1 MSGTTKRILGLDPGL
16 RATGWGIITAQGN
29 HIRFVACGV
38 VRPPIKGSLAERLL
52 QLSNMLNE
60 LITLHQPT
68 EAVVEQTFVN
78 KNPSSALL
86 LGMARGVVL
95 LAPAAAGYK
104 VAEYS
109 ANHIKKC
116 VTGVGHADKKQVQA
130 MVQRLLPGMP
140 PAGLDASDALAAAIC
155 HANQKN
161 WQEWVA

>member
-1 MSGTTKRILGLDPGL
+1 MKRVLGLDPGL
-16 RATGWGIITAQGN
+16 RATGWGIITCEGN
-29 HIRFVACGV
+29 HIRFVGCGV
-38 VRPPIKGSLAERLL
+38 VRPPTSGSLAERLRSL
-52 QLSNMLNE
+52 YSSLSD
-60 LITLHQPT
+60 LIQQHQPD

-95 LAPAAAGYK
+95 LAPASAGCS

-116 VTGVGHADKKQVQA
+116 VTGVGHADKQQVQA

-140 PAGLDASDALAAAIC
+140 PSAQDASDALAAAIC
-155 HANQKN
+155 HANQQS
-161 WQEWVA
+161 WQQWIT